1 MAQWVKA
8 PATKPDN
15 LSSIPQIH
23 VIEEENECIPTECPL
38 TSTHVLYHTHTH
50 TTINYNKT

>member
-8 PATKPDN
+8 PAAKPDN
-15 LSSIPQIH
+15 LSFIPQIH
-23 VIEEENECIPTECPL
+23 MIEQENECIPTECPL

-50 TTINYNKT
+50 TTINHNKT